1 MATEIATR
9 TSQIAVPITGDD
21 ALVATGIVKAFRAER
36 GTRRAVDGVSL
47 RVVRG
52 EIYALLGANGS
63 GKSTL
68 IRVFSTLLIPDQG
81 EVRVFG
87 LDVQADESAV
97 KRLIN
102 RVSVEASFFKKLSAM
117 ENLVYAGRLYGV
129 SAGDARADTLRILRR
144 LGIAEERVN
153 EPLEK
158 LSRGMQQKVAIA
170 RAFLTAPM
178 LLLLDEPTTGL
189 DIRSKRE
196 VQTFVRDLR
205 DEHDA
210 SIVLTTHDLDEAERL
225 SDRIGILHDGRLV
238 AEGTADEL
246 RARHGATALE
256 DVFMSVTGR
265 RLDEADAVAEDKT
278 K

>member
-1 MATEIATR
+1 MAIDIAGTDLHREPDVTR
-9 TSQIAVPITGDD
+9 ISGD
-21 ALVATGIVKAFRAER
+21 ALVATGVTKMFK
-36 GTRRAVDGVSL
+36 GTK
-47 RVVRG
+47 
-52 EIYALLGANGS
+52 ELL
-63 GKSTL
+63 
-68 IRVFSTLLIPDQG
+68 VPDAG
-81 EVRVFG
+81 DVCVFG
-87 LDVQADESAV
+87 HDVQKDELAV

-129 SAGDARADTLRILRR
+129 APVEARTKALAILRR
-144 LGIAEERVN
+144 LGIGEDRLS

-170 RAFLTAPM
+170 RAFLTAPT

-210 SIVLTTHDLDEAERL
+210 TIVLTTHDLDEAERL

-265 RLDEADAVAEDKT
+265 RLDEADAAAEEKT

>member
-1 MATEIATR
+1 MATLTATR
-9 TSQIAVPITGDD
+9 PEVIRTPGRD
-21 ALVATGIVKAFRAER
+21 ALVAAAVTKSFKSSREGV
-36 GTRRAVDGVSL
+36 RRAVDNVSL
-47 RVVRG
+47 RVLRG
-52 EIYALLGANGS
+52 EIYGLLGANGS

-68 IRVFSTLLIPDQG
+68 IRMFSTLLTPDAG

-87 LDVQADESAV
+87 LDIKEDEDAV

-117 ENLVYAGRLYGV
+117 ENLVYSARLYGV
-129 SAGDARADTLRILRR
+129 GPDESRAKALTILRR
-144 LGIAEERVN
+144 LGVDIERVN
-153 EPLEK
+153 EPLEQ

-170 RAFLTAPM
+170 RAFLTAPT

-210 SIVLTTHDLDEAERL
+210 TIVLTTHDLDEAERL

-238 AEGTADEL
+238 AEGTAEEL

>member
-1 MATEIATR
+1 MATLTATR
-9 TSQIAVPITGDD
+9 PGSIRTPGRD
-21 ALVATGIVKAFRAER
+21 ALVARAVTKSFKSSRE
-36 GTRRAVDGVSL
+36 GVRRAVDAVSL

-52 EIYALLGANGS
+52 EIYGLLGANGS

-68 IRVFSTLLIPDQG
+68 IRMFSTLLTPDAG
-81 EVRVFG
+81 DVRVFG
-87 LDVQADESAV
+87 LDIRDEEDAV

-129 SAGDARADTLRILRR
+129 APEESRAKAMEILRR
-144 LGIAEERVN
+144 LGVDIARVN
-153 EPLEK
+153 EPLEQ
-158 LSRGMQQKVAIA
+158 LSRGMQQKIAIA
-170 RAFLTAPM
+170 RAFLTAPT

-210 SIVLTTHDLDEAERL
+210 TILLTTHDLDEAERL

-265 RLDEADAVAEDKT
+265 RLDEADAAAEEKA

>member
-1 MATEIATR
+1 MATLIATTPEVIR
-9 TSQIAVPITGDD
+9 TPGRD
-21 ALVATGIVKAFRAER
+21 ALVARAVTKTFKSSRE
-36 GTRRAVDGVSL
+36 GVRRAVDDVSL

-52 EIYALLGANGS
+52 EIYGLLGANGS

-68 IRVFSTLLIPDQG
+68 IRMFSTLLTPDAG

-87 LDVQADESAV
+87 LDIRKDEDAV

-117 ENLVYAGRLYGV
+117 ENLVYSARLYGV
-129 SAGDARADTLRILRR
+129 GPDESRGKALTILHR
-144 LGIAEERVN
+144 LGVDMDRVN
-153 EPLEK
+153 EPLEQ

-170 RAFLTAPM
+170 RAFLTAPT

-210 SIVLTTHDLDEAERL
+210 TILLTTHDLDEAERL
-225 SDRIGILHDGRLV
+225 SDRIGILHGGRLV

-265 RLDEADAVAEDKT
+265 RLDEADAAAEEKT